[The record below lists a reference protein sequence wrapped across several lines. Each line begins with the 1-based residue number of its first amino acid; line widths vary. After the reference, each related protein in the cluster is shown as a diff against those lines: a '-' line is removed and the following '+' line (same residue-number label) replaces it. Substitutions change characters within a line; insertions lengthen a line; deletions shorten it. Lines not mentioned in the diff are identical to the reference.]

1 MNSEPGRRRCAG
13 VSCRA
18 RRLRVRGGEKCIQ
31 CVDGRICELLY
42 ANATTRAR
50 EGPSAPRD
58 SGRGLRQTRDWEQI
72 PKSST
77 AWGTA
82 CVWLFSRG
90 GSKAKPEL
98 SLSLRD
104 VVRPET
110 SPGYLP
116 FIICSIFISSF
127 IASDIS
133 RMMDAGSSAN
143 APSPGTSS
151 RCWLSR

>member
-1 MNSEPGRRRCAG
+1 M
-13 VSCRA
+13 
-18 RRLRVRGGEKCIQ
+18 
-31 CVDGRICELLY
+31 
-42 ANATTRAR
+42 
-50 EGPSAPRD
+50 
-58 SGRGLRQTRDWEQI
+58 
-72 PKSST
+72 
-77 AWGTA
+77 
-82 CVWLFSRG
+82 WLFSRG

-104 VVRPET
+104 GVGPEA
-110 SPGYLP
+110 SPRYLP

>member
-1 MNSEPGRRRCAG
+1 MLLYFMNSGPGCRRRAS
-13 VSCRA
+13 VPRRA
-18 RRLRVRGGEKCIQ
+18 RRLRVRCCEKCIW
-31 CVDGRICELLY
+31 CVDCRICELLY

-82 CVWLFSRG
+82 CVWLFFRG

-98 SLSLRD
+98 GLSLRD
-104 VVRPET
+104 IVG
-110 SPGYLP
+110 PG
-116 FIICSIFISSF
+116 
-127 IASDIS
+127 ASAS
-133 RMMDAGSSAN
+133 
-143 APSPGTSS
+143 
-151 RCWLSR
+151 